1 MVFSHALYREF
12 DYLGEIDEIEE
23 LTDDRLQELVE
34 LISTNE
40 FDRPFKH
47 RAFLNSRLRTTGG
60 RYHLNTH
67 NLDFNPRVYERYGME
82 ELINVIKHELCHY
95 HLHLEGRGFQ
105 HRDADF
111 KNLLKRTGGSRFV
124 KPLEEQKPE
133 NYHQYECCK
142 CHNLILRKRRINTR
156 KYSCRCGGQLK
167 YL

>member
-1 MVFSHALYREF
+1 MVFSALYEDF
-12 DYLGEIDEIEE
+12 NYLGEIDDIEE

-40 FDRPFKH
+40 FDREFKH

-60 RYHLNTH
+60 RYHLNSH
-67 NLDFNPRVYERYGME
+67 NLDFNPKVFERYGME
-82 ELINVIKHELCHY
+82 ELVNVIKHELCHY

-111 KNLLKRTGGSRFV
+111 KNLLKKTGGSRFV

-133 NYHQYECCK
+133 NYQQYECLK

-167 YL
+167 HL

>member
-1 MVFSHALYREF
+1 ME
-12 DYLGEIDEIEE
+12 EIDDIVE

-40 FDRPFKH
+40 FDREFKH
-47 RAFLNSRLRTTGG
+47 QAFLNSRLRTTGG
-60 RYHLNTH
+60 RYHLNSH
-67 NLDFNPRVYERYGME
+67 NLDFNPKVYERYGME
-82 ELINVIKHELCHY
+82 ELVNVIKHELCHY

-111 KNLLKRTGGSRFV
+111 KNLLKKTGGSRFV

-133 NYHQYECCK
+133 NYQQYECLK
-142 CHNLILRKRRINTR
+142 CHNLILRKRRINIR

-167 YL
+167 HL